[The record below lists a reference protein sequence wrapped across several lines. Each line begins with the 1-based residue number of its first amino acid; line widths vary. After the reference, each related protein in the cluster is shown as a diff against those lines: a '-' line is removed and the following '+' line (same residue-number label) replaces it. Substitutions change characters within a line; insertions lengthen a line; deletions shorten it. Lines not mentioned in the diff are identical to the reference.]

1 VEGNFGRGY
10 DPPRTGMPDKEAE
23 DEENMSSSFED
34 NKTKG
39 VNPAQPNLLAL
50 KCFTGVSRPPEGQ

>member
-1 VEGNFGRGY
+1 
-10 DPPRTGMPDKEAE
+10 MPDKEAE